1 MSSRDPRT
9 KDASAIDPLAV
20 RVHTARHNRLIG
32 SSMRH
37 LASAAMLLLMS
48 STVLAQGPAPA
59 ATTAAPLPASN
70 PFAQT
75 SSLPFQ
81 APPFDRIKSTD
92 YKPALIAG
100 MAAQRAEI
108 NAITRAR
115 SVPTFEN
122 TIAAMERSGRLLERA
137 SMAFYGVVGANTDDT
152 LQQTQADLAPM
163 FAAHQDAIMLDPALF
178 ARVKT
183 LYDQRQKLGLNAG
196 QLQVLTL
203 TYQGMVRAGAQL
215 SPADKLTL
223 SRYNSQLSTL
233 ETAFQQ
239 KLLAAAKAGA
249 LVVDDK
255 AKLAGLSE
263 GEIAAAAAAAKD
275 RGLAGNY
282 VLTLQNTT
290 QQPELATLKDRA
302 TREAL
307 FKASWMRAA
316 KGDAN
321 DTRATIADIA
331 LLRAQKA
338 KLLGFA
344 TWADYV
350 LQDQMAKT
358 PKTALAFM
366 QQLGTPVAAE
376 QRREAAELQAQIKA
390 TGGNF
395 QLKPWDWDFY
405 SEQVRKAKYDL
416 NQDELKPYFE
426 INKVL
431 TDGVFYAANQL
442 YGVTFKR
449 RTDIPVYHPDVMVYE
464 VNEADGTTV
473 GLMYFDFWKRDNK
486 NGGAWMSNFVNQSK
500 LLGTKPVIY
509 NVSNFTKPAAG
520 QPALISFDDVTTMFH
535 EFGHALHGL
544 FANQTYPSISGTN
557 VARDFVEFPSQFNE
571 HWALDPKVL
580 PNYAVNYRTR
590 QVIPQ
595 ALVDKIKRA
604 ATFNSGYSFGEALAA
619 AEMDMSWHSLSAAQ
633 GKQNP
638 DAFEAQAL
646 AATGLDIAN
655 VPPRYRSTYFLH
667 IWGNGYSAGYYAYSW
682 AKMLSANAFNWFE
695 EHGGMTRA
703 NGQRFRDM
711 ILSKG
716 HTEDYATMF
725 RNFNGADPQVGPL
738 LKDLGLNADGSR
750 IKTTG

>member
-1 MSSRDPRT
+1 MRLFP
-9 KDASAIDPLAV
+9 V
-20 RVHTARHNRLIG
+20 TA
-32 SSMRH
+32 
-37 LASAAMLLLMS
+37 
-48 STVLAQGPAPA
+48 A
-59 ATTAAPLPASN
+59 ATFLMLSTTALAAPLPATN
-70 PFAQT
+70 PFARAST
-75 SSLPFQ
+75 LPFE

-92 YKPALIAG
+92 YGPAIRAG
-100 MAAQRAEI
+100 MAEQRAEI
-108 NAITRAR
+108 TAITRAR
-115 SVPTFEN
+115 SAPTFDN

-137 SMAFYGVVGANTDDT
+137 SLAFYGVVGANTDDT
-152 LQQTQADLAPM
+152 LQATQAELAPAY
-163 FAAHQDAIMLDPALF
+163 AAHQDAINLDPALF

-183 LYDQRQKLGLNAG
+183 LYDQRQSLRLNAE

-203 TYQGMVRAGAQL
+203 TYQGMVRAGALL
-215 SPADKLTL
+215 SPADKKTL
-223 SRYNSQLSTL
+223 SAYNAQLSTL

-249 LVVDDK
+249 LVIDDR
-255 AKLAGLSE
+255 AKLDGLSE
-263 GEIAAAAAAAKD
+263 GEIAAAADAAKA
-275 RGLAGNY
+275 RGLAGKY

-290 QQPELATLKDRA
+290 QQPELATLKNRA

-307 FKASWMRAA
+307 FNASWTRAA

-321 DTRATIADIA
+321 DTRATIVKIA
-331 LLRAQKA
+331 ALRAQKA

-350 LQDQMAKT
+350 LQDQMAQN
-358 PKTALAFM
+358 PKTALGFM

-376 QRREAAELQAQIKA
+376 QRREAAELQARIAA
-390 TGGNF
+390 TGGDF
-395 QLKPWDWDFY
+395 ELKPWDWDYY
-405 SEQVRKAKYDL
+405 SEQVRKARYDL

-426 INKVL
+426 IDKVL

-442 YGVTFKR
+442 YGLTFKR
-449 RTDIPVYHPDVMVYE
+449 RTDIPVYHPDISVYE
-464 VNEADGTTV
+464 VLEANGTPV
-473 GLMYFDFWKRDNK
+473 GLMYFDLWKRDNK

-557 VARDFVEFPSQFNE
+557 TARDFVEFPSQFNE
-571 HWALDPKVL
+571 HWALNPKVL
-580 PNYAVNYRTR
+580 PHYAVHYRTG

-595 ALVDKIKRA
+595 TLIDKIKRA
-604 ATFNSGYSFGEALAA
+604 GTFNSGYSFGEALAA
-619 AEMDMSWHSLSAAQ
+619 AEMDMSWHSLTAAQ
-633 GKQNP
+633 GVQDA
-638 DAFEAQAL
+638 DAFETKAL
-646 AATGLDIAN
+646 AATGLDVAD

-667 IWGNGYSAGYYAYSW
+667 IWGNGYAAGYYAYSW
-682 AKMLSANAFNWFE
+682 TKMLSANAFDWFE
-695 EHGGMTRA
+695 RNGGMTRA
-703 NGQRFRDM
+703 NGQRFREM

-716 HTEDYATMF
+716 HTEDYAVMF

-738 LKDLGLNADGSR
+738 LRDLGLNADGSR
-750 IKTTG
+750 IAAAGTTAAVK

>member
-1 MSSRDPRT
+1 MRV
-9 KDASAIDPLAV
+9 LAA
-20 RVHTARHNRLIG
+20 TATI
-32 SSMRH
+32 
-37 LASAAMLLLMS
+37 LLMPTS
-48 STVLAQGPAPA
+48 ALAQTPPRAAEAPSGLPA
-59 ATTAAPLPASN
+59 AN
-70 PFAQT
+70 PFAQAST
-75 SSLPFQ
+75 LPLQ

-92 YKPALIAG
+92 YGPALTAG

-115 SVPTFEN
+115 SAPTFDN
-122 TIAAMERSGRLLERA
+122 TIAALEKSGRLLERA
-137 SMAFYGVVGANTDDT
+137 ALAFYGVVGANTDDT
-152 LQQTQADLAPM
+152 LQKTQADLAPK
-163 FAAHQDAIMLDPALF
+163 FAAHQDAINLDPALF

-183 LYDQRQKLGLNAG
+183 LYDKRTSLGLDPE

-203 TYQGMVRAGAQL
+203 TYENMVRAGAKL
-215 SPADKLTL
+215 SPADKATL
-223 SRYNSQLSTL
+223 SKYNAELSTL

-263 GEIAAAAAAAKD
+263 AEIAAAADAAKA
-275 RGLAGNY
+275 RGLPGKY

-307 FKASWMRAA
+307 FNASWTRAV

-321 DTRATIADIA
+321 DTRATIAEIA
-331 LLRAQKA
+331 ALRAKKA
-338 KLLGFA
+338 KLLGFP

-350 LQDQMAKT
+350 LQDQMAKN
-358 PKTALAFM
+358 PKTALGFM

-442 YGVTFKR
+442 YGLTFKR
-449 RTDIPVYHPDVMVYE
+449 RTDIPVYHPDVMVFE
-464 VNEADGTTV
+464 VNEENGAPV

-500 LLGTKPVIY
+500 LIGTKPVIY
-509 NVSNFTKPAAG
+509 NVANFTKPAAG

-544 FANQTYPSISGTN
+544 FANQTYPSVSGTN
-557 VARDFVEFPSQFNE
+557 TARDFVEFPSQFNE

-580 PNYAVNYRTR
+580 PHYAVNYKDGS
-590 QVIPQ
+590 VIPQ

-604 ATFNSGYSFGEALAA
+604 GTFNSGYSFGEALAA
-619 AEMDMSWHSLSAAQ
+619 AEMDMSWHSLSEAD
-633 GKQNP
+633 GKQDP
-638 DAFEAQAL
+638 DAFEAKAL
-646 AATGLDIAN
+646 AATGLDVN
-655 VPPRYRSTYFLH
+655 DVPPRYRSSYFLH

-682 AKMLSANAFNWFE
+682 TKMLSANAFNWFE
-695 EHGGMTRA
+695 QHGGMTRA

-716 HTEDYATMF
+716 HTEDYAPMF
-725 RNFNGADPQVGPL
+725 RAFNGADPQVGPL
-738 LKDLGLNADGSR
+738 LKDLGLNADGTR
-750 IKTTG
+750 IAAEPAGAAVSDGTAQPAAATPAK

>member
-1 MSSRDPRT
+1 
-9 KDASAIDPLAV
+9 
-20 RVHTARHNRLIG
+20 
-32 SSMRH
+32 
-37 LASAAMLLLMS
+37 MS
-48 STVLAQGPAPA
+48 STVLAQGTAPSATPA
-59 ATTAAPLPASN
+59 TALPASS
-70 PFAQT
+70 PFAKAST
-75 SSLPFQ
+75 LPFE

-92 YKPALIAG
+92 YKPALLAG

-115 SVPTFEN
+115 SAPTFEN

-137 SMAFYGVVGANTDDT
+137 SLAFYGVVGANTDDT
-152 LQQTQADLAPM
+152 LQQTQADLAPV
-163 FAAHQDAIMLDPALF
+163 FAAHQDAINLDPALF

-183 LYDQRQKLGLNAG
+183 LYDQRRTLGLDAE

-215 SPADKLTL
+215 SPADKATL
-223 SRYNSQLSTL
+223 SRYNGQLSTL

-275 RGLAGNY
+275 RGLAGKY

-307 FKASWMRAA
+307 FKASWTRAA

-338 KLLGFA
+338 KLIGFA

-358 PKTALAFM
+358 PKTALGFM

-395 QLKPWDWDFY
+395 ELKPWDWDFY

-449 RTDIPVYHPDVMVYE
+449 RTDLPVYHPDVMVYE
-464 VNEADGTTV
+464 VNEANGASV

-520 QPALISFDDVTTMFH
+520 QPGLISFDDVTTMFH

-557 VARDFVEFPSQFNE
+557 TARDFVEFPSQFNE

-580 PNYAVNYRTR
+580 PNYAVNYRTG

-619 AEMDMSWHSLSAAQ
+619 AEMDMSWHSLSAVQ

-682 AKMLSANAFNWFE
+682 TKMLSANAFNWFE